1 MFVHVTLRDK
11 QFSISCGPATQPLR
25 WLADVACLR
34 YDGQQGKLLGPPV
47 GLRSAKGAVL
57 DWDVRVKDALHDGD
71 AVVVVLRRDVEEQM
85 HQRTWSDRAAEHED
99 DQDGDEEDEEEEEE
113 EKEQG
118 ESKEQ
123 TDDSALPSTRSS
135 DESSD
140 DGASSVGSRLAQP
153 RPST

>member
-1 MFVHVTLRDK
+1 M
-11 QFSISCGPATQPLR
+11 
-25 WLADVACLR
+25 
-34 YDGQQGKLLGPPV
+34 
-47 GLRSAKGAVL
+47 L

-140 DGASSVGSRLAQP
+140 DRASSVGSRLAQP